1 MRRAGWITL
10 VVSCSLTCLFFGV
23 SIWSFVKPL
32 PNNFD
37 TLTFTIVSL
46 GLMVGILAVISAS
59 LVAFQ
64 WSNFET
70 RLKEIK
76 EGAEEV
82 AWRKAKASAIEISEK
97 KMQDVVASYDS
108 KIAAL
113 EKEVEKLNRVMDY
126 RQ

>member
-1 MRRAGWITL
+1 MLI
-10 VVSCSLTCLFFGV
+10 FGAF
-23 SIWSFVKPL
+23 IWSFVRPL

-37 TLTFTIVSL
+37 TLIFTVVSL

-82 AWRKAKASAIEISEK
+82 PWRKAKASAIEISEK
-97 KMQDVVASYDS
+97 KMQDVVTSYDS
-108 KIAAL
+108 KIATL
-113 EKEVEKLNRVMDY
+113 EKEVEKLNRLIDY